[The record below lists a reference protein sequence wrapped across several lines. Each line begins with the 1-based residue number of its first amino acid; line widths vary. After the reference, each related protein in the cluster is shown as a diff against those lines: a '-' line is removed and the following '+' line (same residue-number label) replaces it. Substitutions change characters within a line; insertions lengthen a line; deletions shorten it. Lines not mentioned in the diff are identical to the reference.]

1 MGLFN
6 WGDLQ
11 LGRIPLR
18 ETFVATE
25 SGGGDGRGLDLEG
38 QESYPP
44 LTRAQVIARH
54 DGINSL
60 IPGQII
66 PVTFTDKP
74 ERNGYFTVKSSSS
87 TYTEYLNDTVTADW
101 KVSLDRV
108 GSDAETDLQSR
119 LTGAVRLN
127 DFVLTGERWHAP
139 PIGHYG
145 YYTGATN
152 PTLMTRTGADG
163 TITVYRT
170 VPANTSPRWGCL
182 PTSYLAGRV
191 RVTTTGGQEVYGV
204 DVPLAT
210 TGWSLTNGLINV
222 TWSATGGG
230 SFDVQSY
237 TGGAYR
243 SKLWSPFYSS
253 SGLVGGAWDAATL
266 LRNDPEMA
274 ILRLVK
280 ALNPGRFT
288 IDLTLRR
295 GSRIIEGYM
304 QIGTAADQL
313 KIRLNTAEAFVDTS
327 AQGYL
332 TATNDDSDGNRFA
345 CGSARTFIAHA
356 NGGVQKNTTT
366 TLDFWIGVSAAAGGG
381 GTLNA
386 NPDFDTN
393 LTGWNANGGT
403 AVRVTTPVK
412 VGVGA
417 AQFTP
422 NGVAQ
427 FPSIES
433 NPVPVTAGTIYR
445 ASAWIR
451 CATARA
457 VDLNINWF
465 NNAAVYLST
474 STLTNTLVAN
484 TYTFYDGTV
493 TAPANAATATIAPTV
508 ANFPPVTDVIVVD
521 EVRLRLPVASGDA
534 ATDLRNQ
541 YLAAMPEAVYGV
553 RR

>member
-11 LGRIPLR
+11 IGRIPLR

-60 IPGQII
+60 IPGQVI

-74 ERNGYFTVKSSSS
+74 ERSGYYTVKSSGA
-87 TYTEYLNDTVTADW
+87 TYTEYLNETVTSAW

-127 DFVLTGERWHAP
+127 DFALAGERWHAP

-170 VPANTSPRWGCL
+170 VPANTSPRWGCP
-182 PTSYLAGRV
+182 PTAYLAGRV
-191 RVTTTGGQEVYGV
+191 RATTTGGQEVYGV

-230 SFDVQSY
+230 TLDVQTY
-237 TGGAYR
+237 TGGAYQT
-243 SKLWSPFYSS
+243 KPWAVFASS
-253 SGLVGGAWDAATL
+253 TIQVTAWDGATL
-266 LRNDPEMA
+266 LRNDPEMV
-274 ILRLVK
+274 ILRLIK
-280 ALNPGRFT
+280 GLSPGRLT
-288 IDLTLRR
+288 LDLTLRR

-304 QIGTAADQL
+304 QRGTAPDLL
-313 KIRLNTAEAFVDTS
+313 KVQLNTAEAFVDTS

-332 TATNDDSDGNRFA
+332 TATVDDSDGNRFA
-345 CGSARTFIAHA
+345 CGSARTFIAPA
-356 NGGVQKNTTT
+356 NGGVQKNTATAM
-366 TLDFWIGVSAAAGGG
+366 DFWLGVSSTGGG
-381 GTLNA
+381 GVTLNS
-386 NPDFDTN
+386 NPGFETN
-393 LTGWNANGGT
+393 LTGWTINGGT

-433 NPVPVTAGTIYR
+433 AGFAVTAGTAYR
-445 ASAWIR
+445 ATAWIR

-457 VDLNINWF
+457 VDLNVNWF
-465 NNAAVYLST
+465 NAAAAYLST
-474 STLTNTLVAN
+474 STVTNTLVAN

-493 TAPANAATATIAPTV
+493 TAPANAVTATVSPTV
-508 ANFPPVTDVIVVD
+508 ANFPPATDVIICD
-521 EVRLRLPVASGDA
+521 EVRVRLPVAAGDA

>member
-1 MGLFN
+1 
-6 WGDLQ
+6 
-11 LGRIPLR
+11 
-18 ETFVATE
+18 
-25 SGGGDGRGLDLEG
+25 
-38 QESYPP
+38 
-44 LTRAQVIARH
+44 
-54 DGINSL
+54 
-60 IPGQII
+60 
-66 PVTFTDKP
+66 
-74 ERNGYFTVKSSSS
+74 
-87 TYTEYLNDTVTADW
+87 
-101 KVSLDRV
+101 
-108 GSDAETDLQSR
+108 
-119 LTGAVRLN
+119 
-127 DFVLTGERWHAP
+127 
-139 PIGHYG
+139 
-145 YYTGATN
+145 
-152 PTLMTRTGADG
+152 MTRTGADG
-163 TITVYRT
+163 IITVYRG

-182 PTSYLAGRV
+182 PTAYLAGRV
-191 RVTTTGGQEVYGV
+191 RATTTGGQEVYGV

-230 SFDVQSY
+230 TLDVQSY

-243 SKLWSPFYSS
+243 SKAWGIFSTSVI
-253 SGLVGGAWDAATL
+253 LVTSWDGATL
-266 LRNDPEMA
+266 LRNDPEMV
-274 ILRLVK
+274 ILRLTK
-280 ALNPGRFT
+280 ALAPGRLT
-288 IDLTLRR
+288 LDLTLRR
-295 GSRIIEGYM
+295 GSRIVEGYM
-304 QIGTAADQL
+304 QRGTQADQL
-313 KIRLNTAEAFVDTS
+313 KVRLNTAETFVDTS

-332 TATNDDSDGNRFA
+332 TATNDDADGNRFA
-345 CGSARTFIAHA
+345 CGSARTFTANA
-356 NGGVQKNTTT
+356 NGGVQKATTT
-366 TLDFWIGVSAAAGGG
+366 SMDFWLGVSAAAGGG

-393 LTGWNANGGT
+393 ITGWNANGGT

-412 VGVGA
+412 VGTGA

-427 FPSIES
+427 FPSIEC
-433 NPVPVTAGTIYR
+433 NPVPVTAGTVYR

-451 CATARA
+451 CATARN

-465 NNAAVYLST
+465 DGASAYLST

-508 ANFPPVTDVIVVD
+508 ANFPPATDVIVVD

-541 YLAAMPEAVYGV
+541 YVAAMPEAVYGV